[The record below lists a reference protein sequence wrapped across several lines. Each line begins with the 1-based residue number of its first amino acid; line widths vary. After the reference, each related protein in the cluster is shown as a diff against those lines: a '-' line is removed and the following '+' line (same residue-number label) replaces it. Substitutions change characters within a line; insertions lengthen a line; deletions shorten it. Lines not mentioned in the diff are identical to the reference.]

1 MLKQRTLRNPIKA
14 VGIGLHTGK
23 NITMELLPAE
33 ANTGINFIRS
43 DISEDFLIPAIAENV
58 GDTSLSTA
66 LIKDDIKIST
76 IEHLLSAIAGLGVD
90 NCVIKVNGPEVP
102 IMDGS
107 SSPFVF
113 LIQSAGLEDQEAL
126 KKFIK
131 VKKEVTVTRDDAYA
145 TIKPFDGFKVS
156 FKVDFDHPVHKQ
168 LPSESVI
175 DFSSTSFVKEVCRAR
190 TFGLMSEAEM
200 LKSRNL
206 ALGASVSNAIVF
218 GDDEI
223 LNDEGLRFNDEIVK
237 HKTLD
242 AIGDLYLLGGNLI
255 GEFSGYKSGHELNNK
270 LLRKII
276 EDDDAYDYHVDRWGT
291 KWDVGGDVE
300 AFGDEVHSYFESAW
314 SPPIEGLTKIS
325 SLFPTAEFRLE
336 YNEPGMCY
344 CGVTQ
349 FTNGEVND
357 SYTDYDDIPGVSELD
372 FNEDDV
378 HEQLEEIVE
387 EWISNQ

>member
-1 MLKQRTLRNPIKA
+1 MLKQRTLRNSIKA

-23 NITMELLPAE
+23 NINLELIPAE
-33 ANTGINFIRS
+33 INSGINFIRT
-43 DISEDFLIPAIAENV
+43 DVDENLVIPAIAENV

-66 LIKDDIKIST
+66 LVKDDVKIST

-90 NCVIKVNGPEVP
+90 NCLIKVDGPEVP

-242 AIGDLYLLGGNLI
+242 AIGDLYL
-255 GEFSGYKSGHELNNK
+255 S
-270 LLRKII
+270 
-276 EDDDAYDYHVDRWGT
+276 V
-291 KWDVGGDVE
+291 
-300 AFGDEVHSYFESAW
+300 
-314 SPPIEGLTKIS
+314 
-325 SLFPTAEFRLE
+325 
-336 YNEPGMCY
+336 
-344 CGVTQ
+344 
-349 FTNGEVND
+349 
-357 SYTDYDDIPGVSELD
+357 SYTHLTLPTRLMV
-372 FNEDDV
+372 
-378 HEQLEEIVE
+378 
-387 EWISNQ
+387 

>member
-1 MLKQRTLRNPIKA
+1 MLKQRTLRNSIKA

-23 NITMELLPAE
+23 NINLELIPSDI
-33 ANTGINFIRS
+33 NSGINFIRT
-43 DISEDFLIPAIAENV
+43 DVNENLVIPALAENV
-58 GDTSLSTA
+58 GETSMSTT
-66 LIKDDIKIST
+66 LIKDDIKVHT

-90 NCVIKVNGPEVP
+90 NCLIKLDGPEVP

-113 LIQSAGLEDQEAL
+113 LIQSAGLKDQESL

-156 FKVDFDHPVHKQ
+156 FKVDFDHPVHKK

-190 TFGLMSEAEM
+190 TFGYMNDLDE
-200 LKSRNL
+200 LKSKNL
-206 ALGASVSNAIVF
+206 VLGASINNAIAF
-218 GDDEI
+218 GDEEI
-223 LNDEGLRFNDEIVK
+223 LNEEGLRFNDEIVK
-237 HKTLD
+237 HKMLD

-276 EDDDAYDYHVDRWGT
+276 EDDDAYETIEFENSENAPISYVRPP
-291 KWDVGGDVE
+291 
-300 AFGDEVHSYFESAW
+300 FGD
-314 SPPIEGLTKIS
+314 I
-325 SLFPTAEFRLE
+325 
-336 YNEPGMCY
+336 
-344 CGVTQ
+344 
-349 FTNGEVND
+349 D
-357 SYTDYDDIPGVSELD
+357 
-372 FNEDDV
+372 
-378 HEQLEEIVE
+378 
-387 EWISNQ
+387 

>member
-1 MLKQRTLRNPIKA
+1 MLKQRTLRNSIKA

-23 NITMELLPAE
+23 NINMELIPSDI
-33 ANTGINFIRS
+33 NTGINFIRT
-43 DISEDFLIPAIAENV
+43 DIDENLIIPAIAENV

-66 LIKDDIKIST
+66 LVKDNVKIST

-90 NCVIKVNGPEVP
+90 NCLVKVDGPEVP

-113 LIQSAGLEDQEAL
+113 LIQSAGLEDQSAL

-156 FKVDFDHPVHKQ
+156 FKVSFDHPVHKS
-168 LPSESVI
+168 LPSESII

-190 TFGLMSEAEM
+190 TFGSMSEKE
-200 LKSRNL
+200 LLQSKNL

-218 GDDEI
+218 GEDEI
-223 LNDEGLRFNDEIVK
+223 INDEGLRFNDEIVK
-237 HKTLD
+237 HKMLD

-255 GEFSGYKSGHELNNK
+255 GEFSGYKSGHALNNQ

-276 EDDDAYDYHVDRWGT
+276 EDPEAYEV
-291 KWDVGGDVE
+291 VE
-300 AFGDEVHSYFESAW
+300 FENSENAPISYVRPPFGDME
-314 SPPIEGLTKIS
+314 
-325 SLFPTAEFRLE
+325 
-336 YNEPGMCY
+336 
-344 CGVTQ
+344 
-349 FTNGEVND
+349 
-357 SYTDYDDIPGVSELD
+357 
-372 FNEDDV
+372 
-378 HEQLEEIVE
+378 
-387 EWISNQ
+387 

>member
-1 MLKQRTLRNPIKA
+1 M
-14 VGIGLHTGK
+14 
-23 NITMELLPAE
+23 
-33 ANTGINFIRS
+33 
-43 DISEDFLIPAIAENV
+43 NV
-58 GDTSLSTA
+58 TNTSLNTT
-66 LIKDDIKIST
+66 IENEYGVKVST
-76 IEHLLSAIAGLGVD
+76 IEHLMGALYGIGIDNAIIEL
-90 NCVIKVNGPEVP
+90 NSQEVP

-113 LIQSAGLEDQEAL
+113 LIQSAGLEDQDAL

-131 VKKEVTVTRDDAYA
+131 VKKEVAVTRDDAYA

-276 EDDDAYDYHVDRWGT
+276 EDDDAYET
-291 KWDVGGDVE
+291 VE
-300 AFGDEVHSYFESAW
+300 FENSENAPISYVRPPFGD
-314 SPPIEGLTKIS
+314 I
-325 SLFPTAEFRLE
+325 
-336 YNEPGMCY
+336 
-344 CGVTQ
+344 
-349 FTNGEVND
+349 
-357 SYTDYDDIPGVSELD
+357 
-372 FNEDDV
+372 
-378 HEQLEEIVE
+378 
-387 EWISNQ
+387 

>member
-1 MLKQRTLRNPIKA
+1 MLKQRTLRNSIKA

-23 NITMELLPAE
+23 NINLELIPSDI
-33 ANTGINFIRS
+33 NSGINFIRT
-43 DISEDFLIPAIAENV
+43 DVNENLVIPALAENV
-58 GDTSLSTA
+58 GETSMSTT
-66 LIKDDIKIST
+66 LIKDDIKVHT

-90 NCVIKVNGPEVP
+90 NCLIKLDGPEVP

-113 LIQSAGLEDQEAL
+113 LIQSAGLKDQESL

-156 FKVDFDHPVHKQ
+156 FKVDFDHPVHKK

-190 TFGLMSEAEM
+190 TFGYMSDLDE
-200 LKSRNL
+200 LKSKNL
-206 ALGASVSNAIVF
+206 VLGASINNAIAF
-218 GDDEI
+218 GDEEI
-223 LNDEGLRFNDEIVK
+223 LNEEGLRFNDEIVK
-237 HKTLD
+237 HKMLD

-276 EDDDAYDYHVDRWGT
+276 EDDDAYETIEFENSENAPISYVRPP
-291 KWDVGGDVE
+291 
-300 AFGDEVHSYFESAW
+300 FGD
-314 SPPIEGLTKIS
+314 I
-325 SLFPTAEFRLE
+325 
-336 YNEPGMCY
+336 
-344 CGVTQ
+344 
-349 FTNGEVND
+349 D
-357 SYTDYDDIPGVSELD
+357 
-372 FNEDDV
+372 
-378 HEQLEEIVE
+378 
-387 EWISNQ
+387 

>member
-1 MLKQRTLRNPIKA
+1 MLKQRTLRNSIKA

-23 NITMELLPAE
+23 NINMELIPSDI
-33 ANTGINFIRS
+33 NTGINFIRT
-43 DISEDFLIPAIAENV
+43 DVDENLVIPAIAENV

-66 LIKDDIKIST
+66 LVKDNVKIST

-90 NCVIKVNGPEVP
+90 NCLVKVNGPEVP

-113 LIQSAGLEDQEAL
+113 LIQSAGLEDQSAL

-156 FKVDFDHPVHKQ
+156 FKVSFDHPVHKS
-168 LPSESVI
+168 LPSESII

-190 TFGLMSEAEM
+190 TFGSMSEKE
-200 LKSRNL
+200 LLQSKNL

-218 GDDEI
+218 GENEI
-223 LNDEGLRFNDEIVK
+223 INDEGLRFNDEIVK
-237 HKTLD
+237 HKMLD

-270 LLRKII
+270 S
-276 EDDDAYDYHVDRWGT
+276 V
-291 KWDVGGDVE
+291 
-300 AFGDEVHSYFESAW
+300 
-314 SPPIEGLTKIS
+314 
-325 SLFPTAEFRLE
+325 
-336 YNEPGMCY
+336 
-344 CGVTQ
+344 
-349 FTNGEVND
+349 
-357 SYTDYDDIPGVSELD
+357 SYTHLTLPTSV
-372 FNEDDV
+372 
-378 HEQLEEIVE
+378 
-387 EWISNQ
+387 

>member
-1 MLKQRTLRNPIKA
+1 MLKQRTLRNSIKA

-23 NITMELLPAE
+23 NINMELIPSDV
-33 ANTGINFIRS
+33 NTGINFIRT
-43 DISEDFLIPAIAENV
+43 DIDKELIIPAIAENV

-66 LIKDDIKIST
+66 LVKDDVKIST

-90 NCVIKVNGPEVP
+90 NCLIKVDGPEVP

-113 LIQSAGLEDQEAL
+113 LIQSAGLEDQNAL

-145 TIKPFDGFKVS
+145 TIKPFNGFKVS
-156 FKVDFDHPVHKQ
+156 FKVSFDHPVHKQ
-168 LPSESVI
+168 LPSESII

-190 TFGLMSEAEM
+190 TFGSMSEKEM
-200 LKSRNL
+200 LQSKNL

-218 GDDEI
+218 GEDEI
-223 LNDEGLRFNDEIVK
+223 INDEGLRFNDEIVK
-237 HKTLD
+237 HKMLD

-276 EDDDAYDYHVDRWGT
+276 EDDDAYET
-291 KWDVGGDVE
+291 KVFENSENAPISYVRPP
-300 AFGDEVHSYFESAW
+300 FGD
-314 SPPIEGLTKIS
+314 IE
-325 SLFPTAEFRLE
+325 
-336 YNEPGMCY
+336 
-344 CGVTQ
+344 
-349 FTNGEVND
+349 
-357 SYTDYDDIPGVSELD
+357 
-372 FNEDDV
+372 
-378 HEQLEEIVE
+378 
-387 EWISNQ
+387 

>member
-1 MLKQRTLRNPIKA
+1 MLKQRTLRNSIKA

-23 NITMELLPAE
+23 NINLELIPSDI
-33 ANTGINFIRS
+33 NSGINFIRT
-43 DISEDFLIPAIAENV
+43 DVNENLVIPALAENV
-58 GDTSLSTA
+58 GETSMSTT
-66 LIKDDIKIST
+66 LIKDDIKVHT

-90 NCVIKVNGPEVP
+90 NCLIKLDGPEVP

-113 LIQSAGLEDQEAL
+113 LIQSAGLKDQESL

-156 FKVDFDHPVHKQ
+156 FKVDFDHPVHKK

-190 TFGLMSEAEM
+190 TFGYMRDLDE
-200 LKSRNL
+200 LKSKNL
-206 ALGASVSNAIVF
+206 VLGASINNAIAF
-218 GDDEI
+218 GDEEI
-223 LNDEGLRFNDEIVK
+223 LNEEGLRFNDEIVK
-237 HKTLD
+237 HKMLD

-276 EDDDAYDYHVDRWGT
+276 EDDDAYETIEFENSENAPISYVRPP
-291 KWDVGGDVE
+291 
-300 AFGDEVHSYFESAW
+300 FGD
-314 SPPIEGLTKIS
+314 I
-325 SLFPTAEFRLE
+325 
-336 YNEPGMCY
+336 
-344 CGVTQ
+344 
-349 FTNGEVND
+349 D
-357 SYTDYDDIPGVSELD
+357 
-372 FNEDDV
+372 
-378 HEQLEEIVE
+378 
-387 EWISNQ
+387 